1 MKRVNFAFG
10 RLNSLMN
17 KQMRQYDV
25 CVIGGGPGG
34 IAAALS
40 AARGGAKVLLV
51 EKNGCMGGNLV
62 IGLPLLGY
70 LDKDGRQVT
79 AGIAQELV
87 DALTARNATYGHRW
101 CPLHNSVTL
110 YDHEQLKIIL
120 FEKLLEA
127 KVDMLLHTELTRV
140 NVDDGHIDSVTV
152 FGKGW
157 EIEVSAKIFIDGT
170 GDGDLAYMAGAR
182 YEKGQD
188 NCGKMQPPTLMCTV
202 RGVELEKLWKFV
214 EDDPEQMVWGS
225 TVEMKEGYNADFFR
239 ASPNHVFVGLRKLFG
254 QLREQ
259 GELPVDRDTLI
270 YINSLVP
277 GEVHLNC
284 TRHLGVDGSDI
295 IDLTRAEISG
305 RKQALQ
311 AIECMREFGAEMGLA
326 NCTLRSFG
334 YQIGIRETR
343 RILCEYNM
351 TRADIM
357 GKAEFEDNIGVY
369 TRFID
374 GEVISHDDSRFQLPY
389 RMIVPVKIDNLLV
402 AGRCAGCEKDAV
414 QTIRMMVCCAATGQA
429 AGTAAALSA
438 IQGIAPRNL
447 SVACLQE
454 KLRAD
459 RMILA

>member
-1 MKRVNFAFG
+1 
-10 RLNSLMN
+10 MN

-254 QLREQ
+254 QLRVQ

-270 YINSLVP
+270 
-277 GEVHLNC
+277 
-284 TRHLGVDGSDI
+284 
-295 IDLTRAEISG
+295 
-305 RKQALQ
+305 
-311 AIECMREFGAEMGLA
+311 
-326 NCTLRSFG
+326 
-334 YQIGIRETR
+334 
-343 RILCEYNM
+343 
-351 TRADIM
+351 
-357 GKAEFEDNIGVY
+357 
-369 TRFID
+369 
-374 GEVISHDDSRFQLPY
+374 
-389 RMIVPVKIDNLLV
+389 
-402 AGRCAGCEKDAV
+402 
-414 QTIRMMVCCAATGQA
+414 
-429 AGTAAALSA
+429 
-438 IQGIAPRNL
+438 
-447 SVACLQE
+447 
-454 KLRAD
+454 
-459 RMILA
+459 